1 MAERIFLSG
10 PNFSGRSQALRTAL
24 RRAPFKGTSF
34 FLGPYAEAALSGL
47 SNTLGDEVD
56 IYRADNRLNRRPLFA
71 PLDFDAYID
80 RKPQTL
86 SGGEQVLLALHCFS
100 VSPHDA
106 IAIDTALEQL
116 DTTNRNSALQ
126 YIKGD
131 DDHGFSA
138 ALIDNRIDEISS
150 DWKTI
155 AQPARKS
162 DYACD
167 LPGLAK
173 TLFPHRAPTVAL
185 QDLDFSY
192 RNGKTIFRD
201 VNITLLPSN
210 AYRLLGPNGAGK
222 TTLLKILVGVLPA
235 SRGRISLDGN
245 DYEPGSGGNRAFALA
260 TQNPDHQWC
269 GVTLR
274 EDIMRRRSNLAA
286 YSKDSLPSDDRV
298 ALLSEQLGI
307 RSLDM
312 HLYEIPLAARKR
324 LSWLWSF
331 SGAAPW
337 IMLDE
342 PTVGQ
347 DRDTRAQLA
356 FVIGQLCTLGYGIIF
371 VTHDDE
377 FAAGIAHRTLAIAD
391 RKITIA

>member
-1 MAERIFLSG
+1 MVERIFLSG
-10 PNFSGRSQALRTAL
+10 ANFSGRSQALQMVL
-24 RRAPFKGTSF
+24 RRAPFKGASF

-47 SNTLGDEVD
+47 SNTLADEID
-56 IYRADNRLNRRPLFA
+56 IYRADHRVRTRPLFS

-100 VSPHDA
+100 VSPYNA

-116 DTTNRNSALQ
+116 DTTNRILALD
-126 YIKGD
+126 YLGSGD
-131 DDHGFSA
+131 EHAFSA
-138 ALIDNRIDEISS
+138 ALIDNRIEEIDSR
-150 DWKTI
+150 WTPI
-155 AQPARKS
+155 AQPTAKP

-173 TLFPHRAPTVAL
+173 MLVPCRASAVAL

-192 RNGKTIFRD
+192 RNGRVIFQD
-201 VNITLLPSN
+201 ANITLLPGH

-222 TTLLKILVGVLPA
+222 TTLLKILVGVLAA
-235 SRGRISLDGN
+235 SRGRMSLDG
-245 DYEPGSGGNRAFALA
+245 DRYEPGRKGNRAFALA

-274 EDIMRRRSNLAA
+274 EDISRRRSNLAA
-286 YSKDSLPSDDRV
+286 HSKEPLTSDERV
-298 ALLSEQLGI
+298 AILAQQLGI
-307 RSLDM
+307 RSLDV
-312 HLYEIPLAARKR
+312 HLYELPLAARKR

-347 DRDTRAQLA
+347 DQETRVQLA
-356 FVIGQLCTLGYGIIF
+356 FVVSQLCMLGHGVIF

-377 FAAGIAHRTLAIAD
+377 FAARIAHRTLAIAN
-391 RKITIA
+391 RKITEA